1 MFVCTGNIC
10 RSAMA
15 DAYLKYLLKKFK
27 IEDKVE
33 VASCGI
39 EADTGDTAT
48 KYAMEVISCYG
59 ANLEKHKA
67 RNIHKFNLKDF
78 DKILV
83 MTVEHKRR
91 VCEMAPEL
99 TDRIELLKKYM
110 KPNASEYMNIDDP
123 WGLSLEV
130 YKNCA
135 AEIVNCVDNLV
146 KKLLEEGG

>member
-15 DAYLKYLLKKFK
+15 DAYLKYLLRKFK

-39 EADTGDTAT
+39 EADVGDTAT
-48 KYAMEVISCYG
+48 KYAKEVISRYG
-59 ANLEKHKA
+59 ASLEKHKA
-67 RNIHKFNLKDF
+67 RNIYEFDLKQF
-78 DKILV
+78 DKIFV
-83 MTVEHKRR
+83 MTNEHQRR
-91 VCEMAPEL
+91 ICEIAPEIA
-99 TDRIELLKKYM
+99 DKVELLKKYM
-110 KPNASEYMNIDDP
+110 KPNTSKYINIDDP

-146 KKLLEEGG
+146 KDLLEEGG